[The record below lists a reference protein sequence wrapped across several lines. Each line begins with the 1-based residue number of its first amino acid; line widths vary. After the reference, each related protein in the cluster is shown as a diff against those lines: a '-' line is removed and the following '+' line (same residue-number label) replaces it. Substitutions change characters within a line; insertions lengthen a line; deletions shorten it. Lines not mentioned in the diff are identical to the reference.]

1 MAFADRLKG
10 LFKQGQGA
18 VASNPDKAHEAVD
31 KAAAAADK
39 LTHGKY
45 GDQIQ
50 PAGQKADEAVDKL
63 GEQGGD
69 GTAGNPGS
77 RPA

>member
-1 MAFADRLKG
+1 MALADRLKS

-18 VASNPDKAHEAVD
+18 VAANPDKAHQAVD
-31 KAAAAADK
+31 KVAAEVDK
-39 LTHGKY
+39 RTHGKY

-50 PAGQKADEAVDKL
+50 TAGQKADEAVDKL